1 MCLSQ
6 ALVIHNR
13 TVTVRAIY
21 KNRGRYQSKMISL
34 LQECWCKMKKIWKYV
49 RLNGYQRKDS
59 LKLWPTISW
68 SISNFL
74 SCLLPDRYI
83 IYHNTCINNNISVV
97 LFTFKPFFQ
106 IYQKKYL
113 PRFPILSAFPLF
125 RLCFCVDVA
134 KNDNSWQGSVNLPKW
149 TPKAMNYVLI
159 RVAAR
164 LGTNSCL
171 NRLLPKRVG
180 A

>member
-1 MCLSQ
+1 MLCLSQ

-49 RLNGYQRKDS
+49 RLNSYQRKDS
-59 LKLWPTISW
+59 LTLWPTISW

-83 IYHNTCINNNISVV
+83 TYHNTCINNISVV

-106 IYQKKYL
+106 IYQKKYP
-113 PRFPILSAFPLF
+113 PRFPILSAFPWF
-125 RLCFCVDVA
+125 RFCFCVDVA

-149 TPKAMNYVLI
+149 TQKLCMHAEVVLCTNTGSSPFRHQPVPKQ
-159 RVAAR
+159 
-164 LGTNSCL
+164 
-171 NRLLPKRVG
+171 VG